1 VVAWRYRVKKKL
13 TRRSKETTVEVIIES
28 LEAAGLGKAAVST
41 TLPFFDHMLSTFLR
55 YGGVSGSVVASGD
68 LTHHVMEDVA
78 ITVGRAI
85 RSALPAALARF
96 GERTV
101 PMDDALV
108 HAAIDVGGRF
118 YFEGELPNRL
128 HTHVMRSLAESLG
141 ATLHLTVLRG
151 RDRHHVIEAGYKA
164 FGLALREA
172 LRTTGGDVFSS
183 KGSVV
188 YLEEELP

>member
-1 VVAWRYRVKKKL
+1 MKKKL
-13 TRRSKETTVEVIIES
+13 TRTSKETTVHVVIES
-28 LEAAGLGKAAVST
+28 LEAKGLGTVQVST

-55 YGGVSGSVVASGD
+55 YAGVSGSVVASGD
-68 LTHHVMEDVA
+68 LTHHLMEDVA

-85 RSALPAALARF
+85 RAALPPALARF
-96 GERTV
+96 GERTI

-108 HAAIDVGGRF
+108 HAALDVGGRF

-141 ATLHLTVLRG
+141 ATLHLQVLRG
-151 RDRHHVIEAGYKA
+151 KDRHHIIEAGYKA

-172 LRTTGGDVFSS
+172 LRTTGEDVFSS

-188 YLEEELP
+188 YVEEDLP

>member
-1 VVAWRYRVKKKL
+1 MKKKL
-13 TRRSKETTVEVIIES
+13 TRTSKETTVEVVIAS
-28 LEAAGLGKAAVST
+28 LEARGLGAVTVST

-55 YGGVSGSVVASGD
+55 YAGVSGSVNATGD

-78 ITVGRAI
+78 ITVGRAL
-85 RSALPAALARF
+85 RAALPASLARF
-96 GERTV
+96 GERSV

-118 YFEGELPNRL
+118 YFEGEVPNRL
-128 HTHVMRSLAESLG
+128 HTHVMRSIAESLG
-141 ATLHLTVLRG
+141 ATLHLSVLRG
-151 RDRHHVIEAGYKA
+151 KDRHHVIEAGYKA

-183 KGSVV
+183 KGSVTYV
-188 YLEEELP
+188 EEELP